1 MPDIVSGVAVSGTHA
16 YVADNYGGLRVVDVS
31 DPTSPQ
37 EVGFYRAW
45 DAVAKGVKIA
55 GHYAYVASVKGLH
68 VIDVSNPAGP
78 QHVGFSAT
86 PKMALNVAVAGGLAY
101 VADEGQI
108 GTGPMM

>member
-45 DAVAKGVKIA
+45 DAVAK
-55 GHYAYVASVKGLH
+55 
-68 VIDVSNPAGP
+68 
-78 QHVGFSAT
+78 VGFSAT